1 VIVGYDVEF
10 MQVPLPPGATFP
22 IAAAQAEALVRLVT
36 TIADPVAVRDAV
48 LNVRGCRP
56 GPGEAIDFVGR
67 GLSYARFFI
76 LKDRIRVENN
86 CSPSELIKVYDQ
98 LTELMPG
105 LVILDL
111 QSRQLHDAA
120 SFAAWWAKPL

>member
-1 VIVGYDVEF
+1 MGYDVEF
-10 MQVPLPPGATFP
+10 IQVPQQAGMTFP
-22 IAAAQAEALVRLVT
+22 IAPAQAEALVKLAEL
-36 TIADPVAVRDAV
+36 IADPVAVRDAV
-48 LNVRGCRP
+48 LNVRGCKP

-67 GLSYARFFI
+67 GLSYARFLI

-86 CSPSELIKVYDQ
+86 CSAGELIKVHSQ
-98 LTELMPG
+98 LTDLLPG
-105 LVILDL
+105 LLIFDL

>member
-1 VIVGYDVEF
+1 
-10 MQVPLPPGATFP
+10 M
-22 IAAAQAEALVRLVT
+22 AAAQAEVLVRLATPIV
-36 TIADPVAVRDAV
+36 DPVAVRDAI

-67 GLSYARFFI
+67 GLSYARFYI
-76 LKDRIRVENN
+76 LKDRVRVENN
-86 CSPSELIKVYDQ
+86 CSPGELIKVHGQIAY
-98 LTELMPG
+98 LLPG
-105 LVILDL
+105 LLIFDL

>member
-1 VIVGYDVEF
+1 MGYNVEF
-10 MQVPLPPGATFP
+10 IQVPQQPGASFP
-22 IAAAQAEALVRLVT
+22 VGSARAEALVRLAT
-36 TIADPVAVRDAV
+36 PIADPVAVRDAV
-48 LNVRGCRP
+48 LNVKGCKP

-67 GLSYARFFI
+67 GLSYARFYI

-86 CSPSELIKVYDQ
+86 CSPGELIKVHGQ
-98 LTELMPG
+98 LADLLPG
-105 LVILDL
+105 LLIFDL